1 MQTLLIFRLAVDNQ
15 SSARYAIQTRR
26 VPAYPSGME
35 RQSDVREERLDRNE
49 RDRRESAVSRMARIG
64 LVPMR
69 AAL

>member
-1 MQTLLIFRLAVDNQ
+1 MLYKLRE
-15 SSARYAIQTRR
+15 YPR
-26 VPAYPSGME
+26 VRHVNSYPSGME

-49 RDRRESAVSRMARIG
+49 RGRRKSAVSRMARIG